1 VFCKAVVQKM
11 LDHDLPQHLKGS
23 GNAICR
29 DAFYHRE
36 MSEVL
41 EQEAKTG
48 AGHAQKYTRNSP
60 YTSLVN
66 VNYLLTAE
74 GSEKETRHV
83 ELALEEGMTYTPGDA
98 VGIIPENRAEA
109 VEDVLKALGYKGNER
124 VLDHYKVEIT
134 LEEALRTRLGIGKLA
149 RGSVGQYAK
158 LAPEVEGLKVLTGAE
173 NRARAEEYC
182 WGREFVD
189 LAADF
194 PGVITDPQQLF
205 NVLQRLTPRMYSISS
220 SQKVHSDSVHTT
232 VRVIRY
238 DAHGRNRQGV
248 ASGHLGDRAGEG
260 TMIPIFL
267 HSNNNF
273 RLPEDPSA
281 PVIMIGPGTGI
292 APFRAFLEERQA
304 DGATGDNWLF
314 FGEQRE
320 KLDFLYK
327 DQLQG
332 MVKDGVL
339 THLHTAF
346 SRDQHNKVYVQ
357 DRIQENAKEVFE
369 WLERGAYFY
378 VCGDATRMAK
388 DVETALLDAIA
399 KGSNGTLEHAAEYL
413 ATMKKQKRYQRDVY

>member
-1 VFCKAVVQKM
+1 
-11 LDHDLPQHLKGS
+11 
-23 GNAICR
+23 
-29 DAFYHRE
+29 

-41 EQEAKTG
+41 EEVKTLTPASNLAG
-48 AGHAQKYTRNSP
+48 EPGISTGHASKYTRNHP
-60 YTSLVN
+60 YLSNVN
-66 VNYLLTAE
+66 ANYLLTGE

-83 ELALEEGMTYTPGDA
+83 ELSLDGGMTYTPGDA

-109 VEDVLKALGYKGNER
+109 VEDTLKALGFGGDER
-124 VLDHYKVEIT
+124 VLDHYKVEIS

-158 LAPEVEGLKVLTGAE
+158 LAPNVEGLKVLVGPE

-189 LAADF
+189 LVTDF

-205 NVLQRLTPRMYSISS
+205 HVLQRLTPRMYSIAS
-220 SQKVHSDSVHTT
+220 SQKVHLDSVHTT

-238 DAHGRNRQGV
+238 ESHGRSRQGV
-248 ASGHLGDRAGEG
+248 ASGQLGDRADVGSKL
-260 TMIPIFL
+260 PIFL
-267 HSNNNF
+267 HSNVSF
-273 RLPEDPSA
+273 RLPEDTSA

-304 DGATGDNWLF
+304 TGQPGDNWLF

-327 DQLQG
+327 DQLLE
-332 MVKDGVL
+332 MVKDGTL
-339 THLHTAF
+339 KHLHTAF
-346 SRDQHNKVYVQ
+346 SRDQRNKVYVQ
-357 DRIQENAKEVFE
+357 DRMQENAKELFD

-388 DVETALLDAIA
+388 DVETALLDVIA
-399 KGSNGTLEHAAEYL
+399 RGSNGTLEHAQEYL
-413 ATMKKQKRYQRDVY
+413 TAMKKQKRYQRDVY

>member
-1 VFCKAVVQKM
+1 V
-11 LDHDLPQHLKGS
+11 
-23 GNAICR
+23 I
-29 DAFYHRE
+29 
-36 MSEVL
+36 
-41 EQEAKTG
+41 EQEAKS
-48 AGHAQKYTRNSP
+48 AASHAQKYTRNNP
-60 YTSLVN
+60 YLSYVR
-66 VNYLLTAE
+66 VNYLLTGE

-83 ELALEEGMTYTPGDA
+83 ELTLDEGMTYTPGDA
-98 VGIIPENRAEA
+98 VGIIPENRREA
-109 VEDVLKALGYKGNER
+109 VDDVLKALGYKGDER
-124 VLDHYKVEIT
+124 VLDHYKVEIS
-134 LEEALRTRLGIGKLA
+134 LDEALRTRLGIGKLA

-158 LAPEVEGLKVLTGAE
+158 LAPDVEGLKVMVGPD
-173 NRARAEEYC
+173 NKARAEEYC

-194 PGVITDPQQLF
+194 PGVVTEPQQLF
-205 NVLQRLTPRMYSISS
+205 NVLQRLTPRMYSIAS
-220 SQKVHSDSVHTT
+220 SQAMHQDNVQTT

-238 DAHGRNRQGV
+238 DSHGRSRQGV
-248 ASGHLGDRAGEG
+248 ASGHLGDRAGVGE
-260 TMIPIFL
+260 TMPIFL
-267 HSNNNF
+267 HSNANF
-273 RLPEDPSA
+273 RLPEDNSA

-304 DGATGDNWLF
+304 TGAAGDNWLF

-320 KLDFLYK
+320 KMDFLYK

-339 THLHTAF
+339 KRLDTAF

-357 DRIQENAKEVFE
+357 DKMQEQAAELFQ

-388 DVETALLDAIA
+388 DVETALLDVIA

-413 ATMKKQKRYQRDVY
+413 AGMKKQKRYQRDVY

>member
-1 VFCKAVVQKM
+1 
-11 LDHDLPQHLKGS
+11 
-23 GNAICR
+23 
-29 DAFYHRE
+29 
-36 MSEVL
+36 MSEVI
-41 EQEAKTG
+41 EQEAKS
-48 AGHAQKYTRNSP
+48 AASHAQKYTRNNP
-60 YTSLVN
+60 YMSYVR
-66 VNYLLTAE
+66 VNYLLTGE

-83 ELALEEGMTYTPGDA
+83 ELTLEEGMTYTPGDA
-98 VGIIPENRAEA
+98 VGIIPENRREA
-109 VEDVLKALGYKGNER
+109 VDDVLKALGYKGDER
-124 VLDHYKVEIT
+124 VLDHYKVEIS
-134 LEEALRTRLGIGKLA
+134 LDEALRTRLGIGKLA

-158 LAPEVEGLKVLTGAE
+158 LAPDVEGLKVMVGPE
-173 NRARAEEYC
+173 NKARAEEYC

-189 LAADF
+189 LAMDF
-194 PGVITDPQQLF
+194 PGVVTEPQQLF
-205 NVLQRLTPRMYSISS
+205 NVLQRLTPRMYSIAS
-220 SQKVHSDSVHTT
+220 SQAMHQDNVQTT

-238 DAHGRNRQGV
+238 DSHGRSRQGV
-248 ASGHLGDRAGEG
+248 ASGHLGDRAGVGE
-260 TMIPIFL
+260 TMPIFL
-267 HSNNNF
+267 HSNANF
-273 RLPEDPSA
+273 RLPEDNSA

-304 DGATGDNWLF
+304 TGAPGDNWLF

-320 KLDFLYK
+320 KMDFLYK

-339 THLHTAF
+339 KRLDTAF

-357 DRIQENAKEVFE
+357 DKMQEQAAELFQ

-388 DVETALLDAIA
+388 DVETALLDVIA

>member
-1 VFCKAVVQKM
+1 M
-11 LDHDLPQHLKGS
+11 
-23 GNAICR
+23 
-29 DAFYHRE
+29 
-36 MSEVL
+36 L
-41 EQEAKTG
+41 EQEAKAG
-48 AGHAQKYTRNSP
+48 AAHAQKYTRNSP
-60 YTSLVN
+60 YQSNVN

-83 ELALEEGMTYTPGDA
+83 ELSLEEGMTYTPGDA
-98 VGIIPENRAEA
+98 VGIIPENRREA
-109 VEDVLKALGYKGNER
+109 VDDALKALGYKGDER
-124 VLDHYKVEIT
+124 VLDHYKVEIS

-149 RGSVGQYAK
+149 RGSVGQFAK
-158 LAPEVEGLKVLTGAE
+158 LAPDVEGLKVLTGPD

-194 PGVITDPQQLF
+194 PGVITDPQQIF

-220 SQKVHSDSVHTT
+220 SQKVHPDSVHTT

-238 DAHGRNRQGV
+238 ESHGRDRQGV

-260 TMIPIFL
+260 TTLPIFL
-267 HSNNNF
+267 HSNNSF
-273 RLPEDPSA
+273 RLPEDSNA

-292 APFRAFLEERQA
+292 APFRAYLEERQA
-304 DGATGDNWLF
+304 DGAKGKNWLF
-314 FGEQRE
+314 FGEQRM
-320 KLDFLYK
+320 KMDFLYQE
-327 DQLQG
+327 QLEG
-332 MVKDGVL
+332 MAKSGVL

-369 WLERGAYFY
+369 WLENGAYFY

-413 ATMKKQKRYQRDVY
+413 ANMKKQKRYQRDVY

>member
-1 VFCKAVVQKM
+1 
-11 LDHDLPQHLKGS
+11 
-23 GNAICR
+23 
-29 DAFYHRE
+29 

-41 EQEAKTG
+41 DQEAKVG
-48 AGHAQKYTRNSP
+48 AAHAQKYTRNNP
-60 YTSLVN
+60 YISHVN

-83 ELALEEGMTYTPGDA
+83 ELAVEEGMTYTPGDA
-98 VGIIPENRAEA
+98 VGIIPENRPEA
-109 VEDVLKALGYKGNER
+109 VADALKALGYKGDER
-124 VLDHYKVEIT
+124 VLDHYKVEIS

-158 LAPEVEGLKVLTGAE
+158 LAPNVEGLQHLTGPD

-189 LAADF
+189 LASDF

-220 SQKVHSDSVHTT
+220 SQKVHPDSVHTT

-238 DAHGRNRQGV
+238 DSHGRNRQGV
-248 ASGHLGDRAGEG
+248 ASGHIGDRAGEG
-260 TMIPIFL
+260 LTLPIFL

-273 RLPEDPSA
+273 RLPEDHNV
-281 PVIMIGPGTGI
+281 PVIMVGPGTGI

-304 DGATGDNWLF
+304 LGAKGSNLLF
-314 FGEQRE
+314 FGEQRM
-320 KLDFLYK
+320 KMDFLYQQ
-327 DQLQG
+327 QLEG
-332 MVKDGVL
+332 MVKDGFL
-339 THLHTAF
+339 TLYTAF

-357 DRIQENAKEVFE
+357 DRIQENAKQVYD

-388 DVETALLDAIA
+388 DVELALLDAIA
-399 KGSNGTLEHAAEYL
+399 QGSNGTLEHANEYL
-413 ATMKKQKRYQRDVY
+413 ANMKKQKRYQRDVY